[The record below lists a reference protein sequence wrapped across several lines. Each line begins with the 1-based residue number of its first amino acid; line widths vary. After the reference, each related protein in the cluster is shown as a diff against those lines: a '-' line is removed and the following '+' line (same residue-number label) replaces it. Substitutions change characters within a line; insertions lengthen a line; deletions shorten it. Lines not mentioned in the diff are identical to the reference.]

1 MMSEEFLQF
10 LWKFRLFE
18 SNDLYTTAGEPV
30 QIMKPGEA
38 NADAGPD
45 FSNARIKIGNTLW
58 AGNVEVHMF
67 SSDWKK
73 HHHPADKA
81 YDNIILHVVL
91 EENEKVI
98 RKNKEAIPTIELKQ
112 RINSALYVRYQR
124 MMNNRQWI
132 PCENQINNAGAFVV
146 ESWLER
152 MMIERLETRCESIMQ
167 TLKISKN
174 NWEETFYQHLARN
187 FGFNLN
193 AVPFEMLAKS
203 LPQKFLTKHKDNLFQ
218 IETLLLGQAGFLEK
232 DYKDDYPQQLKK
244 EYLFLKQKYSLH
256 PIEGHLWKFL
266 RIRPSGFPTI
276 RIAQFANLIRKSN
289 ALFSK
294 VIECINIVDL
304 RKLFQIKCSDYWVDH
319 FTFDKAAPAQKKT
332 FTDASVDLLL
342 INTVITFL
350 FVYGLQKNEEAIK
363 ERALSFLE
371 KIKPEKN
378 AIIKKWK
385 DIGMPA
391 NNAFQTQAL
400 LQLKKNYCSNKKCL
414 HCAIGNKLL
423 QSV

>member
-1 MMSEEFLQF
+1 MSEEFLQF

-18 SNDLYTTAGEPV
+18 SNELYTTAGEPV
-30 QIMKPGEA
+30 QIMNPGEA

-58 AGNVEVHMF
+58 AGNVEVHLF

-91 EENEKVI
+91 EENEKVF
-98 RKNKEAIPTIELKQ
+98 RKNKEAIPTIELKHL
-112 RINSALYVRYQR
+112 ISKALFDRYQR

-132 PCENQINNAGAFVV
+132 PCENQISNAGTFVV
-146 ESWLER
+146 ESWLQR

-167 TLKISKN
+167 TLKINKN

-203 LPQKFLTKHKDNLFQ
+203 LPQKHLTKHNDNLFQ
-218 IETLLLGQAGFLEK
+218 IEALLFGQAGFLEK
-232 DYKDDYPQQLKK
+232 DHKDDYPQQLKK

-256 PIEGHLWKFL
+256 PIEAHLWKFL
-266 RIRPSGFPTI
+266 RLRPSGFPTI
-276 RIAQFANLIRKSN
+276 RIAQFADLISTSH

-294 VIECINIVDL
+294 VIECKNITDL
-304 RKLFQIKCSDYWVDH
+304 RKLFQINCSGYWTDH
-319 FTFDKAAPAQKKT
+319 FVFDKPALAREKT
-332 FTDASVDLLL
+332 FTDASIDLLL
-342 INTVITFL
+342 MNTVITFL
-350 FVYGLQKNEEAIK
+350 FVFGMQKDEETIK
-363 ERALSFLE
+363 ERALGFLE
-371 KIKPEKN
+371 KIKPENN

-385 DIGMPA
+385 AIGMSA
-391 NNAFQTQAL
+391 NSAFQTQAL
-400 LQLKKNYCSNKKCL
+400 LQLKKNYCSNKRCL
-414 HCAIGNKLL
+414 QCAIGNKLL
-423 QSV
+423 QSL